1 MEQVAFFQVKTV
13 KVSAA
18 TEGVVALVPDHFS
31 PNGIQ
36 DTKKKKKI
44 TIRYIFIFIF
54 E

>member
-1 MEQVAFFQVKTV
+1 MTVETIMEQVAFFQVKTV

-36 DTKKKKKI
+36 DTKKKKNN
-44 TIRYIFIFIF
+44 Y
-54 E
+54 